1 MKSSY
6 TDCDV
11 VAEEETLERE
21 VAEHV
26 SEAEYEPESYER
38 DMYLE
43 STAYYT
49 DTPVM
54 VPVVYDAQPMMVPVT
69 GICDTEPEIVPETC
83 GSQHV
88 IVPVIHDSQ
97 PVTTTSYDLEAHT
110 TTVESVTNQ
119 QPTTT
124 ILSMYD
130 SQSTVTQICSELELA
145 ARSVFE
151 SEPVVEL
158 CEPTS
163 EIYYTA
169 SSEASLLSDMD
180 LQERAQSEDSDRDD
194 RNSVMAGHV
203 AAMRER
209 FESMTRTNTPCPDL
223 IRSASPSFEVFRNVS
238 TSPDVEKS

>member
-1 MKSSY
+1 M
-6 TDCDV
+6 
-11 VAEEETLERE
+11 ERE

-26 SEAEYEPESYER
+26 SEPEYEPESYER
-38 DMYLE
+38 DLYLQ
-43 STAYYT
+43 SVAY
-49 DTPVM
+49 DTEPVM

-69 GICDTEPEIVPETC
+69 GIYDIEPEMVPETC

-88 IVPVIHDSQ
+88 MVPVIHDSQ
-97 PVTTTSYDLEAHT
+97 PVTTTSYNFESHSM
-110 TTVESVTNQ
+110 TTVSVTNQ

-124 ILSMYD
+124 VLPMYD
-130 SQSTVTQICSELELA
+130 SQSTVTHSSEPELA
-145 ARSVFE
+145 ARLVFE
-151 SEPVVEL
+151 SEPVVESAP

-163 EIYYTA
+163 EMYYTA
-169 SSEASLLSDMD
+169 SSEVSLLSDMD
-180 LQERAQSEDSDRDD
+180 LQERAQSEDSDRDG

-223 IRSASPSFEVFRNVS
+223 IRSASPSFEVFRNIS